1 MTVDEAPAT
10 LALDPDDEP
19 TERERLAAL
28 LERRLDIPMAALAVV
43 WAGLVAYELVA
54 PRDQLDELAVASNV
68 IWALFAI
75 ELVVKLVL
83 SQHPGR
89 FLLRHWPSVLFL
101 VLPLLR
107 VLRLVRSLRLMR
119 VLPAG
124 RVVGSSYR
132 AVGTARGL
140 LTGRLQFLVVVT
152 AVVVFGSGQLLFVLE
167 RGREGAL
174 TTLGDALWWSANA
187 GITATLVAEPVTLAG
202 RLLAIVL
209 STYAIVVFASLA
221 ATIGAFFVETRQER
235 AASEQDGSGTEPTPE
250 APERQLF
257 LRPGTSSPGGRA
269 TPDDHAP

>member
-1 MTVDEAPAT
+1 MTDEAPLT
-10 LALDPDDEP
+10 LDADPADEP
-19 TERERLAAL
+19 TERERLAAV
-28 LERRLDIPMAALAVV
+28 LERRLDIPMAVLAVV
-43 WAGLVAYELVA
+43 WAALVAYELVA
-54 PRDQLDELAVASNV
+54 PRDQLDQLAVAGNI
-68 IWALFAI
+68 IWALFAVELI
-75 ELVVKLVL
+75 AKLVV
-83 SQHPGR
+83 SRHPGR
-89 FLLRHWPSVLFL
+89 FLRRHWPSVLFL

-107 VLRLVRSLRLMR
+107 VLRLVRALRLVR

-174 TTLGDALWWSANA
+174 TTLGDALWWSANIS
-187 GITATLVAEPVTLAG
+187 ITATMVYEPVTLVG

-221 ATIGAFFVETRQER
+221 ATIGAFFVEARQER
-235 AASEQDGSGTEPTPE
+235 AVQE
-250 APERQLF
+250 
-257 LRPGTSSPGGRA
+257 
-269 TPDDHAP
+269 DDVP